1 MIKMKSL
8 TVFQNHRIRTVRGD
22 GVAQAGEEFETD
34 ADHAQS
40 LRRSGMAVPVRAED
54 LDGAPAAAT
63 PLAAPFGNVA
73 PETLAPVA
81 PARAALASA
90 PQPVPPQPAPSVQL
104 DKAKKPA

>member
-34 ADHAQS
+34 TDHAQS
-40 LRRSGMAVPVRAED
+40 LRRTGMAVPVRAED
-54 LDGAPAAAT
+54 LDGTPAAAT
-63 PLAAPFGNVA
+63 PLVAPFGNVA

-81 PARAALASA
+81 PARVA
-90 PQPVPPQPAPSVQL
+90 PVQPAPQPAPVAPAQA